1 MLRRTRG
8 TYSSTALDPEEY
20 FGENYDVPTYE
31 EYLEDAQK
39 YIPLAYKDIEE
50 VDEDDISEMID
61 LYMDKYAND
70 SYHDLDSWEWDDEFR
85 AEFYEEATGRKLNIN
100 KENNNENN

>member
-20 FGENYDVPTYE
+20 FGENYDIPTYE

-39 YIPLAYKDIEE
+39 IIPAVYEG
-50 VDEDDISEMID
+50 VDKEDISKMIN

-70 SYHDLDSWEWDDEFR
+70 SYHYLEDWEWDNGEKED
-85 AEFYEEATGRKLNIN
+85 FYEEATGKKLQA
-100 KENNNENN
+100 